1 MRAMLCALIIVG
13 AIAAVSCDERNEADL
28 PLVVYSL
35 KKNIVTPGVA
45 LYVDA
50 KDDMLAVA
58 ASSAGTYVYNITDAV
73 NPTEVFHYEQVGRLY
88 SAIVGIDP
96 VNKLVV
102 TSSEPVGEPGNKY
115 PIHLYERTEDAFIGG
130 LAFSAPV
137 DLRIVSIE
145 GELNV
150 WRTDN
155 TDGLQY
161 DSYCYNADSLRW
173 RPDYCTDFFT
183 GFDAPGT
190 FRLRSFGISD
200 DNIAAVAQV
209 NYEIRLH
216 DIVTG
221 ASHARFSTSGDP
233 QDCAWRGNYLLVADY
248 LHFTVVDAANVD
260 SPVVAKTLTI
270 PGADRLVRVVT
281 DGNYAILLDDVDGIY
296 IVDISTPTDPKFVQS
311 ISLPEPSGVTATN
324 GKIIASDEQL
334 GVLIYQR

>member
-1 MRAMLCALIIVG
+1 MRAMLCALIIIG
-13 AIAAVSCDERNEADL
+13 TIAVVSCDERNDADL
-28 PLVVYSL
+28 PQVVYSL

-50 KDDMLAVA
+50 DRDMLAVA
-58 ASSAGTYVYNITDAV
+58 ASSAGTYVYNIVNAV
-73 NPTEVFHYEQVGRLY
+73 NPNEVFHYEPSGRLY
-88 SAIVGIDP
+88 SSEVAIDALNG
-96 VNKLVV
+96 LVV
-102 TSSEPVGEPGNKY
+102 TSASPAGEPGDKY
-115 PIHLYERTEDAFIGG
+115 PIHIYDTGERIGG

-137 DLRIVSIE
+137 EIE
-145 GELNV
+145 LSASENEFNV

-161 DSYCYNADSLRW
+161 DSYCYNADSARW
-173 RPDYCTDFFT
+173 HPDYCTDFYS
-183 GFDAPGT
+183 GFDVGT
-190 FRLRSFGISD
+190 IRLRGFGIRDSLV
-200 DNIAAVAQV
+200 AVAQV

-216 DIVTG
+216 DVSTGVTR
-221 ASHARFSTSGDP
+221 SRFSTNGDP
-233 QDCAWRGNYLLVADY
+233 QDCAWYGNYLLVADFV
-248 LHFTVVDAANVD
+248 HFTVVYVPNVD

-296 IVDISTPTDPKFVQS
+296 VVDISTPTDPQFVQS

-324 GKIIASDEQL
+324 GKVIVSDEQL